1 MKITFKDL
9 LKVIFSLGLTGYV
22 LYKTSGDVDWKKA
35 YDAILQFNYGWIFL
49 SVFLSILS
57 HLLRAYRW
65 NVLLD
70 TGGHKPGLL
79 TSYLALMVGYL
90 SSMVIPRLGEVTRC
104 TVLKKTNNIPV
115 SFSLG
120 TVITDRLLDLF
131 MLFLLM
137 VFLLLMK
144 FNLLK
149 SFFIDFIETKAPFLI
164 QYWPL
169 LALLAIGGL
178 AFILWLIKKSK
189 QDNNDSGLL
198 SKFIHFTVGL
208 INGVKAI
215 RQIKSPMQ
223 FWFATFGIWILYFL
237 MLYVISFGYSPT
249 DDMSLMA
256 GVAVLVMGSFGMATP
271 VNNGIGVY
279 QAFVASIL
287 VVFGI
292 EYADGYVFAVISH
305 GSQVV
310 AIVLIGFLSLLILNF
325 RKKEQQIETD
335 SSQSN

>member
-1 MKITFKDL
+1 MRITLKDF
-9 LKVIFSLGLTGYV
+9 LKFIFSIALAGYV
-22 LYKTSGDVDWKKA
+22 LYKTSGDVDWEKA
-35 YDAILQFNYGWIFL
+35 SDAILKFNYGWIFL

-65 NVLLD
+65 NLLLD
-70 TGGHKPGLL
+70 TGGHRPGLF
-79 TSYLALMVGYL
+79 TTYLAVMIGYL
-90 SSMVIPRLGEVTRC
+90 SSMAIPRLGEVTRC
-104 TVLKKTNNIPV
+104 TALKKTHNIPV

-137 VFLLLMK
+137 IFLLSMR

-149 SFFIDFIETKAPFLI
+149 SFFIDFVETKAPFIL

-169 LALLAIGGL
+169 FVIAALCGL
-178 AFILWLIKKSK
+178 FFLVWLIRKSK
-189 QDNNDSGLL
+189 QPPQGNGFL
-198 SKFIHFTVGL
+198 SKFIHFTVDV
-208 INGVKAI
+208 IKGVKAI
-215 RQIKSPMQ
+215 GQIQSPIR
-223 FWFATFGIWILYFL
+223 FWLSTLGIWILYFF
-237 MLYVISFGYSPT
+237 MIYVISFGYSPT

-287 VVFGI
+287 VAFGI
-292 EYADGYVFAVISH
+292 NYDDGYIFAIISH

-310 AIVLIGFLSLLILNF
+310 AVILIGFLSLLILNF
-325 RKKEQQIETD
+325 RKKGQKIEANIQKN
-335 SSQSN
+335 S